1 MNNLQ
6 LVEYVKG
13 VYAKA
18 ANTVYI
24 LSGIGRPLTND
35 LINKRIAMGDSS
47 AKKKESWLRTQ
58 VGKTAYDCVG
68 LIKSFL
74 WTGNKPFGPIKYVAS
89 QDQNVSM
96 MWNAS
101 KERGT
106 MKNEDHPDV
115 PGLLV
120 MTENLG
126 HVGVYI
132 GRENGRKTYIEAT
145 ITDNTWRVIKSYG
158 YVGRGAV
165 QWTRWAKYSHI
176 TYVAA
181 PAPKP
186 DPKPNPKPTPSGK
199 WIDEPGYQITL
210 TTNIYERNLPD
221 VNQPAGRVQRKKG
234 EVIKVNAWQYAGG
247 YVWRR
252 QENGK
257 AIPTGPE
264 GKGQEWAKLSK
275 VSTPAP
281 KPNPTP
287 DAKPTTP
294 SKGKAKINPG
304 AKYVSKSSK
313 FNNVPVKPAYIG
325 VDLDYELNRKG
336 ADASWVFFPSL
347 TSYVDKKDVTFG
359 GTTPKPT
366 PPPVTKNEYGQN
378 VKVGDVIKFSTLASS
393 TTGGTINV
401 ATNPKQ
407 GVSSTYMSTVVNKD
421 GKTVKC
427 YQAKVGKIY
436 AKSTGVLYMY
446 ELLTNNGAV
455 LGRTSYQNTY

>member
-35 LINKRIAMGDSS
+35 LINRRIAMGDSS

-145 ITDNTWRVIKSYG
+145 ITDNTWRVIKSHG
-158 YVGRGAV
+158 YVGRGAI
-165 QWTRWAKYSHI
+165 QWTRWAKYSLI
-176 TYVAA
+176 TYVSAPVKPPVIPPAGFKAYDKFLAKGTTLYKDNLTAYPKPIQNPRTVRIVAEKSGYGRFDDKGLIGTDHAWVKLDAA
-181 PAPKP
+181 KPEPKP
-186 DPKPNPKPTPSGK
+186 DPKP
-199 WIDEPGYQITL
+199 
-210 TTNIYERNLPD
+210 
-221 VNQPAGRVQRKKG
+221 
-234 EVIKVNAWQYAGG
+234 
-247 YVWRR
+247 
-252 QENGK
+252 
-257 AIPTGPE
+257 IP
-264 GKGQEWAKLSK
+264 
-275 VSTPAP
+275 
-281 KPNPTP
+281 N
-287 DAKPTTP
+287 
-294 SKGKAKINPG
+294 GKAKIKPG
-304 AKYVSKSSK
+304 AKYVSKSATY
-313 FNNVPVKPAYIG
+313 NNKPVKAEYIG
-325 VDLDYELNRKG
+325 KEYDYETGRKG
-336 ADASWVFFPSL
+336 ADASWVYFPALS
-347 TSYVDKKDVTFG
+347 SYVDKKDVTFG

-436 AKSTGVLYMY
+436 AKSTGVPYMY

-455 LGRTSYQNTY
+455 LGRTSYKNTY